1 MQAEDGNWIQLAL
14 HKSSPVERL
23 PSKVICITSV
33 TEIISFS
40 KCLLY
45 SITQI

>member
-14 HKSSPVERL
+14 HKSSPGECL

-40 KCLLY
+40 KRLLFG
-45 SITQI
+45 ITQI